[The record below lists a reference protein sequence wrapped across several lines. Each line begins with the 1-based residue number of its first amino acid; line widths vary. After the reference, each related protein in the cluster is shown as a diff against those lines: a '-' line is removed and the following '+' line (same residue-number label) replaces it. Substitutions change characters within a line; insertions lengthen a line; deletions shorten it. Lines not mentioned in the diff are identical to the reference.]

1 MTESGQMDEE
11 RTEGSR
17 KKEENCRKKNNQKIS
32 Q

>member
-1 MTESGQMDEE
+1 MTESVQMDEE
-11 RTEGSR
+11 RTEGR